1 MGKQVNRNAALSPF
15 ARKLMTISAAVFG
28 LVGLILFL
36 MPNWAA
42 ANFSWKISPMAA
54 MTMGGWYL
62 GTAVMAGI
70 VARRRR
76 WNVIYASVLYL
87 GTFSVTESIVLVIH
101 RARINL
107 DAALAWPYIGM
118 LAMGVFTA
126 IVVLS
131 DWWHQKPTLTDEGGP
146 VAAWARV
153 VIWSFIFFVF
163 SLSAFAFSAQWTGVG
178 LGGGVFPEPLTLFT
192 LRSFGAFYFSLAFS
206 VCALVRIRRADALT
220 LHVQGGTA
228 LIVCITLAALV
239 NFQRFN
245 FSEKPLQTIYLGV
258 YLAALFLSVLYL
270 WQLRKV
276 PPAGGGQQFGG

>member
-1 MGKQVNRNAALSPF
+1 MGIPVNRNESLSPF

-36 MPNWAA
+36 VPNWAA
-42 ANFSWKISPMAA
+42 ANFSWKVSPMVA
-54 MTMGGWYL
+54 MTMGGWCL

-70 VARRRR
+70 VAYRHR
-76 WNVIYASVLYL
+76 WNVIYASLLYL

-118 LAMGVFTA
+118 LALGVLTA
-126 IVVLS
+126 FVVLS
-131 DWWHQKPTLTDEGGP
+131 EWWRRKPTLTDEGGP

-153 VIWSFIFFVF
+153 VVWNFIFFVF

-192 LRSFGAFYFSLAFS
+192 LRGFGAFYFSLALS
-206 VCALVRIRRADALT
+206 VCALVRTRRADALT
-220 LHVQGGTA
+220 VHVQGGTA
-228 LIVCITLAALV
+228 LIVFITLAALV
-239 NFQRFN
+239 YLEKFN
-245 FSEKPLQTIYLGV
+245 FSEKPLQTIYPGV
-258 YLAALFLSVLYL
+258 YLAALCLSVLYL
-270 WQLRKV
+270 WKLRMA
-276 PPAGGGQQFGG
+276 PPVGGGHRVGR